1 MPGRN
6 TSFNLRKLYINL
18 QATHEEVGTRVVVT
32 LDTAK
37 AFDSVEWRKT
47 DVLMVTPWLA
57 PIVWEG
63 TFNIDIINAQHH
75 KAGTRIGLTV
85 FAIRKYVQ
93 FIKTFLETAEEFFM
107 VGYQVNYYIF
117 TDQPNNIPNITLG
130 QNRQLIVIEAPSY
143 KRWQDITMRR
153 MQIIRDFALVRFTSE
168 VDYLVCLDV
177 DMKFTYHIG
186 AEILSDVI
194 GVIHPG
200 FFAVPRTKFTNE
212 RRPQSAGYIPAD
224 EGDFYYTGSF
234 FGGKIEE
241 VYKLTNHCHH
251 AMLADKAKN
260 IEALWHDESYLNRY
274 FLYYKPTKVL
284 SPEYSWNQY
293 YGDSKF
299 VRIKRF
305 MNIQKNYAEVRNRRA
320 LSLE

>member
-1 MPGRN
+1 
-6 TSFNLRKLYINL
+6 
-18 QATHEEVGTRVVVT
+18 
-32 LDTAK
+32 
-37 AFDSVEWRKT
+37 
-47 DVLMVTPWLA
+47 
-57 PIVWEG
+57 
-63 TFNIDIINAQHH
+63 
-75 KAGTRIGLTV
+75 
-85 FAIRKYVQ
+85 
-93 FIKTFLETAEEFFM
+93 M
-107 VGYQVNYYIF
+107 VGYRVNYYVF
-117 TDQPNNIPNITLG
+117 TDEPNNIPNITLG
-130 QNRQLIVIEAPSY
+130 QNRQLFVIEAPSY

-153 MQIIRDFALVRFTSE
+153 MQIIRDFALVQFTSE

-200 FFAVPRTKFTNE
+200 FFGVPRTQFPNE

-224 EGDFYYTGSF
+224 EGDFYYTGNF

-260 IEALWHDESYLNRY
+260 MEARWHDESYLNRY

-293 YGDSKF
+293 FGESKF
-299 VRIKRF
+299 VPIKRYI
-305 MNIQKNYAEVRNRRA
+305 NVPKNYIRI
-320 LSLE
+320 